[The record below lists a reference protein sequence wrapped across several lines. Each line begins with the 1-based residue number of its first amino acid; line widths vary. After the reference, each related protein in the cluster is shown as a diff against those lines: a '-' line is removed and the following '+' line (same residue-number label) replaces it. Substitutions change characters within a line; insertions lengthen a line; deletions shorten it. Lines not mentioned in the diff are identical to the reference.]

1 MIEID
6 DKIVSVDILTTDFL
20 CDVARC
26 KGICCVEG
34 NAGAPLEM
42 DEMDVLE
49 ELYPIYEK
57 YMTPEGREAIE
68 RDGFA
73 VVDIDG
79 DLTTP
84 LVNDAEC
91 AYSYNEGGVTLCAI
105 EKAYLAGECSWRKPI
120 SCHLY
125 PIRVA
130 KFSNGTYGLNFHRW
144 NVCASAFE
152 CGRKMGVPAYKMLKE
167 AITRAF
173 GEEFYAALEAA
184 EQHIKS
190 HKE

>member
-173 GEEFYAALEAA
+173 GEDFYAALEAA
-184 EQHIKS
+184 EEHIKS

>member
-1 MIEID
+1 MIELD

-184 EQHIKS
+184 EEHIKS

>member
-42 DEMDVLE
+42 DEIDVLE